1 MSKSLKESPIT
12 TPSARAALDIGT
24 HWRGIDPEVHLGYR
38 KGKRGGVWLVRWRNG
53 LNYKYVTIGT
63 ADDKGSTKVGP
74 LTYDAAIKAARQL
87 VEEHRMRAEADAL
100 GPALKVKHA
109 VETYIA
115 ARDAREA
122 RRAGREK
129 RSDAGQ
135 RLGRYVL
142 GKGERGEGE
151 TIPAAAALARLDLY
165 ALTESDL
172 LSWREGLPAALKA
185 TTRQRLINDLKAALN
200 SAYVA
205 NREKLPGCL
214 PGVIKHGLRAAQAEE
229 TEAVARD
236 NQILPDADVARV
248 LRAAREVDAEEE
260 WDGDLFRMVLVLTA
274 TGARLSQVARMRVAD
289 CQISHS
295 RLMVPTSR
303 KGRGSKSGSITV
315 PVGRDVINEL
325 AQVTVKRPSDAFL
338 LERWRHAQA
347 PGKIEWQRAG
357 RGPWNSAADLA
368 RPWQAIRDRAKLPD
382 VIPYALRHTSIV
394 KGIRANLPIR
404 LVAALH
410 DTSTAMIERHYSK
423 WITSGL
429 EDLARSAIVPL
440 VPSQEAGTVVR
451 LTA

>member
-12 TPSARAALDIGT
+12 TPNARAALDAGT

-63 ADDKGSTKVGP
+63 ADDRGSTKVGP
-74 LTYDAAIKAARQL
+74 LSYETAIKAARKL
-87 VEEHRMRAEADAL
+87 VEEHRTQADIEAL
-100 GPALKVKHA
+100 GPVLKVRGA
-109 VETYIA
+109 VEAYVG

-122 RRAGREK
+122 KRRGRDK

-142 GKGERGEGE
+142 GKGERGEQE
-151 TIPAAAALARLDLY
+151 AIPQEAKLADVHLH
-165 ALTESDL
+165 ALTEQDL
-172 LSWREGLPAALKA
+172 LSWRDGLPAIMKA

-200 SAYVA
+200 AAYAA
-205 NREKLPGCL
+205 NRAKLPAGL
-214 PGVIKHGLRAAQAEE
+214 PGVIKQGLRASTGEEAEP
-229 TEAVARD
+229 VARD
-236 NQILPDADVARV
+236 NQILPDADIAEV
-248 LRAAREVDAEEE
+248 LRAAREVDAEEGWE
-260 WDGDLFRMVLVLTA
+260 GDLFRLVLVLTA
-274 TGARLSQVARMRVAD
+274 TGARLSQVARIRVAD
-289 CQISHS
+289 CQIAQS
-295 RLMVPTSR
+295 RLLVPTSR
-303 KGRGSKSGSITV
+303 KGRGVRNGTITV
-315 PVGRDVINEL
+315 PVGRDVVDEL
-325 AQVTVKRPSDAFL
+325 VPVTVTRSPDAVL
-338 LERWRHAQA
+338 LERWRHVQA
-347 PGKIEWQRAG
+347 PGKLEWQRDS
-357 RGPWNSAADLA
+357 RGPWQSAADLA

-440 VPSQEAGTVVR
+440 VPGQDDSNIIR
-451 LTA
+451 LNA

>member
-12 TPSARAALDIGT
+12 TPNARAALDIGV

-74 LTYDAAIKAARQL
+74 LNYEAAIKAARQL
-87 VEEHRMRAEADAL
+87 VDEYRAQAEAEAL
-100 GPALKVKHA
+100 GPALKVRDA

-122 RRAGREK
+122 KRADRDK

-142 GKGERGEGE
+142 GKGERGEQE
-151 TIPAAAALARLDLY
+151 AIPVAAALADVDLY
-165 ALTESDL
+165 LLAESDL
-172 LSWREGLPAALKA
+172 SFWRAGLPAALKT

-200 SAYVA
+200 SAYAA
-205 NREKLPGCL
+205 NRAKLPGLL
-214 PGVIKHGLRAAQAEE
+214 PGVIKQGLRAFHTEE
-229 TEAVARD
+229 AEAVARD
-236 NQILPDADVARV
+236 NQILPDADIARV
-248 LRAAREVDAEEE
+248 LRAAREIDAEQG

-289 CQISHS
+289 CQIAQS

-303 KGRGSKSGSITV
+303 KGRGAKSGTITV
-315 PVGRDVINEL
+315 PVGRDVIDEL
-325 AQVTVKRPSDAFL
+325 VAVTAKRPPDALL
-338 LERWRHAQA
+338 LERWRHVQT
-347 PGKIEWQRAG
+347 PGKLEWQRDE
-357 RGPWNSAADLA
+357 RGAWRSAAELA

-429 EDLARSAIVPL
+429 EELARSAIVPL
-440 VPSQEAGTVVR
+440 VPHEGDAQIVR
-451 LTA
+451 RGV

>member
-1 MSKSLKESPIT
+1 MSKSLKESPVT
-12 TPSARAALDIGT
+12 TPNARASLGIGT

-74 LTYDAAIKAARQL
+74 LSYEAAIKAARQL
-87 VEEHRMRAEADAL
+87 VDEHRTQAEAEAL
-100 GPALKVKHA
+100 GPALKVRDA
-109 VETYIA
+109 VEAYII

-122 RRAGREK
+122 KRAGRDK

-142 GKGERGEGE
+142 GKGERGDEE
-151 TIPAAAALARLDLY
+151 SIPATAALADVDIYSL
-165 ALTESDL
+165 AESDL
-172 LSWREGLPAALKA
+172 SSWRHGLPAAMKT
-185 TTRQRLINDLKAALN
+185 TTRQRLVNDLKAALN
-200 SAYVA
+200 TAYAA
-205 NREKLPGCL
+205 NRAKLPGSL
-214 PGVIKHGLRAAQAEE
+214 PGVIKQGLRAFHTEE
-229 TEAVARD
+229 PEAVARD
-236 NQILPDADVARV
+236 NQILPDADIARV
-248 LRAAREVDAEEE
+248 LRAAREVDAEQK

-289 CQISHS
+289 CQIAQG

-303 KGRGSKSGSITV
+303 KGRGSKSGTITV
-315 PVGRDVINEL
+315 PVGRDVIDEL
-325 AQVTVKRPSDAFL
+325 VPVTAKRSPDALL
-338 LERWRHAQA
+338 LERWRHVQVA
-347 PGKIEWQRAG
+347 GKLEWQRDG
-357 RGPWNSAADLA
+357 RGAWRSASELA
-368 RPWQAIRDRAKLPD
+368 RPWQAIRGRAKLPD

-429 EDLARSAIVPL
+429 EELARTAIVPL
-440 VPSQEAGTVVR
+440 VPSEDESNVDHLNA
-451 LTA
+451 

>member
-12 TPSARAALDIGT
+12 TPNARAALDVGT

-74 LTYDAAIKAARQL
+74 LSYETAVKAARKL
-87 VEEHRMRAEADAL
+87 VEEHRTQADIEAL
-100 GPALKVKHA
+100 GPALKLRGA
-109 VETYIA
+109 VETYVA

-122 RRAGREK
+122 KRRGRDK

-142 GKGERGEGE
+142 GKGERGDLEA
-151 TIPAAAALARLDLY
+151 IPQEAALADVDLH

-172 LSWREGLPAALKA
+172 LSWRGSLPATMKA
-185 TTRQRLINDLKAALN
+185 TTRQRLVNDLKAALN
-200 SAYVA
+200 AAYAA
-205 NREKLPGCL
+205 NRAKLPAGL
-214 PGVIKHGLRAAQAEE
+214 PGVIKQGLRADAVEE
-229 TEAVARD
+229 AEAVARD
-236 NQILPDADVARV
+236 NQILPDADIARV
-248 LRAAREVDAEEE
+248 LRAAREVDAEQG
-260 WDGDLFRMVLVLTA
+260 WDGDLFRLVLVLTA
-274 TGARLSQVARMRVAD
+274 TGARLSQVARIRVSD
-289 CQISHS
+289 CQIAQS
-295 RLMVPTSR
+295 RLLVPTSR
-303 KGRGSKSGSITV
+303 KGRGAKNGTITI
-315 PVGRDVINEL
+315 PVGRDVVDEL
-325 AQVTVKRPSDAFL
+325 VPVTAKRPPDTIL
-338 LERWRHAQA
+338 LERWRHVQV
-347 PGKIEWQRAG
+347 PGKLEWQRDG
-357 RGPWNSAADLA
+357 RGPWQSAADLA

-440 VPSQEAGTVVR
+440 VPAEGDSNIVR
-451 LTA
+451 LNA